1 MLTGVLAVD
10 GSLNINPQA
19 NRQNGL
25 SGTGSLLRARH
36 QASAFVRAWSS
47 SLHLRAS
54 RILFALFEKTARPAL
69 SKYGPMALATASDTS
84 MIRPPSSPEM
94 MEDRQ
99 RQRQR
104 YAWPPYHRSCRFIQ
118 PGTPWLFTYFG
129 RPGIF
134 DTYKNNLATLHRR
147 PRLTCT
153 PTFRSMR
160 CRLASRGSTTTQA
173 DRSVLFSESWGCGSD
188 LLQRNDL
195 LLHVVSDGESL
206 PLQQQ
211 GSGADRQ
218 RAANS
223 AGVS

>member
-84 MIRPPSSPEM
+84 MIRPPSSPGM

-99 RQRQR
+99 RQRRR
-104 YAWPPYHRSCRFIQ
+104 YAWPPYRQNCQFIR
-118 PGTPWLFTYFG
+118 PGTPWRFTYFE
-129 RPGIF
+129 RPGIS
-134 DTYKNNLATLHRR
+134 DTCRSNSATLHRR
-147 PRLTCT
+147 RPLTCT
-153 PTFRSMR
+153 PTFRSKR
-160 CRLASRGSTTTQA
+160 CRLVSRDSTTTLD
-173 DRSVLFSESWGCGSD
+173 DRSVFSESWGCGSD
-188 LLQRNDL
+188 LLRWDDL
-195 LLHVVSDGESL
+195 LLHVVLDVESL

-211 GSGADRQ
+211 QEFGYSIHY
-218 RAANS
+218 
-223 AGVS
+223 